1 MSEQPVQP
9 GRRHWRWLVLVLYAA
24 LLLGLAVAWHR
35 PEWRHWMDPQ
45 ALSALGR
52 ELLKTPLGPLA
63 VVAGYVLAVMAGMPI
78 VVLVSVG
85 ALIFPPWPGVAW
97 CMLGTIVGAV
107 VTYGIGRYASADTVE
122 GWTQGKLAP
131 LTRHLERRGLLTV
144 ITIRVLPLAP
154 FIVMNLS
161 SGALRVRLSDYVLG
175 TFIGLI
181 PAHIMLFYFVDS
193 LSRAWQKPSAATFGA
208 LAACVLVVA
217 GVFWWRKR
225 KLGSAQRAG

>member
-1 MSEQPVQP
+1 
-9 GRRHWRWLVLVLYAA
+9 
-24 LLLGLAVAWHR
+24 
-35 PEWRHWMDPQ
+35 MDPQ
-45 ALSALGR
+45 SLSALGR

-63 VVAGYVLAVMAGMPI
+63 VVGGYVLAVMAGMPI

-97 CMLGTIVGAV
+97 CMLGTIVGAI

-131 LTRHLERRGLLTV
+131 LARHLERRGLVTV

-161 SGALRVRLSDYVLG
+161 SGALRVRLRDYVLG

-193 LSRAWQKPSAATFGA
+193 LSRAWQKPSLSTFVG
-208 LAACVLVVA
+208 LGACVLLLGVGFWLLRKKLKPVA
-217 GVFWWRKR
+217 
-225 KLGSAQRAG
+225 

>member
-1 MSEQPVQP
+1 M
-9 GRRHWRWLVLVLYAA
+9 LVIYAA
-24 LLLGLAVAWHR
+24 MLVGLAVAWHR
-35 PEWRHWMDPQ
+35 PELRHWLDPQ

-52 ELLKTPLGPLA
+52 ELLQTPLGPLA
-63 VVAGYVLAVMAGMPI
+63 AVAGYVVAVLAGMPI

-107 VTYGIGRYASADTVE
+107 VTYGIGRYTSADTVDQ
-122 GWTQGKLAP
+122 WTHGRLAP
-131 LTRHLERRGLLTV
+131 LARHLERRGLVTV

-161 SGALRVRLSDYVLG
+161 SGALRVNLRDYVLG

-193 LSRAWQKPSAATFGA
+193 LSRAWQKPSATTFAA
-208 LAACVLVVA
+208 LAACVLVLV
-217 GVFWWRKR
+217 GVFWWLKR
-225 KLGSAQRAG
+225 KLGPVQRTG